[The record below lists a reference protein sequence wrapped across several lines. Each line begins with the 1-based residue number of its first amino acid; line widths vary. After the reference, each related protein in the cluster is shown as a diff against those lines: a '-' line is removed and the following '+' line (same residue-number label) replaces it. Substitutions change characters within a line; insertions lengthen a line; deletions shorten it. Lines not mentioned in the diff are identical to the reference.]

1 MAIETLEVR
10 MTGESSDFTKDLDKA
25 QGKFGKFKDVVSG
38 MAMGVGIAV
47 AGMAIEAG
55 KALIQFGAD
64 SVTAASDLNETMSK
78 SEVLFRD
85 NAKSVQAWA
94 DNAALAF
101 GQSKQQA
108 LDAAAT
114 FATFGKAAGLTGQ
127 DLESVATD
135 FVGLSSDLASFNNTA
150 PERAIQAIG
159 AALRGES
166 EPLRAYGV
174 LLDDASMRQKA

>member
-10 MTGESSDFTKDLDKA
+10 MTGKSSDFTKDLDKA

-64 SVTAASDLNETMSK
+64 SVTAASDLNETLSK
-78 SEVLFRD
+78 SEVLFGD

-127 DLESVATD
+127 DLESFATD
-135 FVGLSSDLASFNNTA
+135 FVGLSSDLASFNNTT
-150 PERAIQAIG
+150 PEQAIEAIG

-166 EPLRAYGV
+166 EPLQRLRRAAG
-174 LLDDASMRQKA
+174 